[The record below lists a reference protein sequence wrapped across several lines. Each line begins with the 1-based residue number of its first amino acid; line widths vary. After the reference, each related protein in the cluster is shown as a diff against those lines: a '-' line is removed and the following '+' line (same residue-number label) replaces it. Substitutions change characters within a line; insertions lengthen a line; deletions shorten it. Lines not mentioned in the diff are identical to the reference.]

1 MYPMEMLNIVN
12 GILIKYIWPGTDQVL
27 GRVGFGWMVDMRDM
41 MRSEDWE
48 TSLPFTI
55 IFLSVDLE
63 LTSTTHSFSHE

>member
-12 GILIKYIWPGTDQVL
+12 GILIKYIWLGTDQVL

-48 TSLPFTI
+48 PSLPFTI
-55 IFLSVDLE
+55 IFLSADLE